1 MEAPELNKLSNSAF
15 MYTETMKESGYS
27 IKDLEV
33 LSGIKM
39 HTIRIWEKRYS
50 LLNPHR
56 TDTNIRWYDDSD
68 LKRLLNISMLTKNGY
83 KISKIASCDDTELRD
98 KVLLITETNSSES
111 DYIDRFMLLMV
122 DMNTVG
128 FEKLIDE
135 ILQDYDLEEA
145 FFNIFFALFERVGT
159 YWQVGSIFPAQEHFV
174 TNLFRQKLITAIDQL
189 KLTNKRESTML
200 FFTHEEEL
208 HEMGLLFYSYLAKKR
223 GFDIFYL
230 GQSIPFSD
238 LEKISDLKSID
249 FVFTAFT
256 NSIPKEDLEDYLVQ
270 LKNCFPKQ
278 KIFIT
283 GRQVLLHSPSLPRN
297 VKTVKDYR
305 EFQRFLG
312 TPG

>member
-1 MEAPELNKLSNSAF
+1 
-15 MYTETMKESGYS
+15 MKESGYS

-68 LKRLLNISMLTKNGY
+68 LKRLLNISMLTKNGF
-83 KISKIASCDDTELRD
+83 KISKIAGWDDAELRD
-98 KVLLITETNSSES
+98 KVLKISEDKSSDS
-111 DYIDRFMLLMV
+111 DYLERFMLLMV
-122 DMNTVG
+122 DMNTQG
-128 FEKLIDE
+128 FEDLIDE
-135 ILQDYDLEEA
+135 ILQKNDIEEA
-145 FFNIFFALFERVGT
+145 FFDVFFALFERVGT

-189 KLTNKRESTML
+189 KVDRKRGSTML

-230 GQSIPFSD
+230 GQSVPFDD
-238 LEKISDLKSID
+238 LQKISELKTID
-249 FVFTAFT
+249 FAFTAFT
-256 NSIPKEDLEDYLVQ
+256 NSIPKEELENYLVQ
-270 LKNCFPKQ
+270 LKDCFPKQ
-278 KIFIT
+278 KIFVT
-283 GRQVLLHSPSLPRN
+283 GRQIQIHSPALPRN
-297 VKTVKDYR
+297 VKSVKDFR
-305 EFQRFLG
+305 EFQKFLG
-312 TPG
+312 TTY